1 MEGSVLRNHSHDALS
16 PAPEIPA
23 EIVRRISEKATT
35 SGNGSEKY
43 PLAKIAIDAVLKQV
57 GSNLQSGL
65 SDSTAKQKLI
75 EFGLNELYKPP
86 MPGIITLFFLQLLN
100 FVIMLL
106 IAAACASI
114 VVTATS
120 DNRDNALEYST
131 GIAIYLLVI
140 VNAGIAAKVE
150 SQANGAL
157 DALKKLS
164 QAAVSVLRDS
174 AEVKVPTNL
183 IVPGDIVML
192 AVGDVVPADVRL
204 IDSADFKVNEMPL
217 TGEPDDVA
225 KTHKVKPAKEG
236 EVAKLRPET
245 MAFSGCQVTNGK
257 ATCVVVGTG
266 MNTDIG
272 QIAAMLNDGGEAAA
286 ASNGEDGE
294 AAKPAKKKSCLPQSG
309 NTKTPMQTSLD
320 KLGARIGIGA
330 CVVCAVVWIIG
341 FAQEA
346 VSYEDLMKTG
356 SERMT
361 ASALYMILISVTLAV
376 AAIPE
381 GIPLCVTISLSLG
394 CVDMKTRNVL
404 VKQLAAVETLGCAS
418 VICTDKTGTL
428 TEGKMTMVKMWSAGT
443 LYEVEGKGFD
453 PTIGGIKFKDGGQ
466 DAAQNKCVRSTLFAA
481 LCCCSTKLI
490 QNEDKRWEPQGNS
503 SEAPIVVASR
513 KIGFNEQ
520 EMEKQYE
527 RVMEVPFSSARKMM
541 LTVTKMPSPQLG
553 KGGHALP
560 GDKKLLSVCKGA
572 PNFILNACEG
582 MLTEDGSFEPLTA
595 EKKAEILQVVDSF
608 SSEALR
614 VLAIGVSPMAELPYD
629 PNDEEVQTDDKFK
642 LCREGL
648 QLLGLVASKDP
659 ERNGVPEAVVV
670 ARGASVRVVMIT
682 GDYLKTAIAIGHKCK
697 ILQEGDDDEKD
708 AVDCGSL
715 RPGGPYLSNDEIDQI
730 TARVKVFARAQP
742 EDKLEIVKSLQR
754 QEFVSAMT
762 GDGVNDAPALKQANI
777 GVGMG
782 LCGTEVAKGAA
793 DMILMD
799 DNFATIVTAVE
810 KGRAIYAGIQ
820 KFVAFIMSV
829 HIAEVL
835 QIFICVL
842 CEMPTIRTPLQILF
856 LILVT
861 DLPPSIALGQ
871 EPGEPNI
878 LKLKP
883 RPKKEPIILAWMWIS
898 IFMNGIILAGVILG
912 IYSFSLYHF
921 IGAISYSEII
931 AETAKRTDAFM
942 EADPTLSA
950 EAAGE
955 KADAEMKLGL
965 MCAQTVAFIALV
977 FSENIRAYIARS
989 FDRPFWQNFLANK
1002 AMQKAVAMADVV
1014 LLIAVLVPGLS
1025 DAILEL
1031 DGISIGIVGW
1041 IISLLGPMLTV
1052 ILCEAFKVVTHFQI
1066 ERYQATLDRKLREE
1080 ETARKQVLTLEVLE
1094 RRTQMMTEQWAA
1106 AQNEIA
1112 ALKKAQKEKEQVQ
1125 KLGQEQLEKSRSVRI
1140 ASTAST
1146 SVKPQSPPPAVLT
1159 PEKKGGCFNSV
1170 CIPNK

>member
-16 PAPEIPA
+16 PTPEIPV

-43 PLAKIAIDAVLKQV
+43 PLAKIAMDAVFKEVSTSLK
-57 GSNLQSGL
+57 GL
-65 SDSTAKQKLI
+65 SDSVAKQKL
-75 EFGLNELYKPP
+75 EQFGLNELFKPP
-86 MPGIITLFFLQLLN
+86 MPGIITLFCLQLLN

-164 QAAVSVLRDS
+164 QAAVTVIRDNN
-174 AEVKVPTNL
+174 EVKVPTNL
-183 IVPGDIVML
+183 IVPGDIVNL

-225 KTHKVKPAKEG
+225 KTHKVRPAKDG

-257 ATCVVVGTG
+257 AQCVVVGTG

-272 QIAAMLNDGGEAAA
+272 QIAAMLNDGGESA
-286 ASNGEDGE
+286 ASAGNGEDGE
-294 AAKPAKKKSCLPQSG
+294 TDKPKNKSCLPQSG

-330 CVVCAVVWIIG
+330 CIVCAVVWVIG

-346 VSYEDLMKTG
+346 VSYEDLEKTG
-356 SERMT
+356 QERMT
-361 ASALYMILISVTLAV
+361 ASALYMVLISVTLAV

-428 TEGKMTMVKMWSAGT
+428 TEGKMTMVKMWSANT

-453 PTIGGIKFKDGGQ
+453 PTIGGIKTKDGGQ
-466 DAAQNKCVRSTLFAA
+466 DAAQNKCVRSTLFSA

-490 QNEDKRWEPQGNS
+490 QNEEKRWEPQGNS
-503 SEAPIVVASR
+503 SEAPIVVAAR
-513 KIGFNEQ
+513 KIGMNEQ
-520 EMEKQYE
+520 QIDKDYE

-560 GDKKLLSVCKGA
+560 SDKKLLSVCKGA

-582 MLTEDGSFEPLTA
+582 YLTEDGSFEPLTQ

-682 GDYLKTAIAIGHKCK
+682 GDYLKTAVAIGHKCK

-754 QEFVSAMT
+754 QDFVSAMT

-835 QIFICVL
+835 QIFLCVL

-883 RPKKEPIILAWMWIS
+883 RPKKEPIILGWMWIS
-898 IFMNGIILAGVILG
+898 IFMNGFILAGVILG

-931 AETAKRTDAFM
+931 TETNRRENAFIAAGM
-942 EADPTLSA
+942 TQQAASDEAD
-950 EAAGE
+950 
-955 KADAEMKLGL
+955 KEMKMGL

-1014 LLIAVLVPGLS
+1014 LLVAVLVPGLS
-1025 DAILEL
+1025 DKILGL

-1041 IISLLGPMLTV
+1041 IVSLLGPMLTV

-1066 ERYQATLDRKLREE
+1066 ERYQGALDRKLREE

-1094 RRTQMMTEQWAA
+1094 RRTQLMTEQWTN

-1112 ALKKAQKEKEQVQ
+1112 ALKRAQKEKEH
-1125 KLGQEQLEKSRSVRI
+1125 LEKRRSVRI
-1140 ASTAST
+1140 DSTAST
-1146 SVKPQSPPPAVLT
+1146 SNKPQSPPPAVAT
-1159 PEKKGGCFNSV
+1159 PKSGECFMS

>member
-1 MEGSVLRNHSHDALS
+1 
-16 PAPEIPA
+16 
-23 EIVRRISEKATT
+23 
-35 SGNGSEKY
+35 
-43 PLAKIAIDAVLKQV
+43 
-57 GSNLQSGL
+57 
-65 SDSTAKQKLI
+65 
-75 EFGLNELYKPP
+75 
-86 MPGIITLFFLQLLN
+86 
-100 FVIMLL
+100 
-106 IAAACASI
+106 
-114 VVTATS
+114 
-120 DNRDNALEYST
+120 
-131 GIAIYLLVI
+131 
-140 VNAGIAAKVE
+140 
-150 SQANGAL
+150 
-157 DALKKLS
+157 
-164 QAAVSVLRDS
+164 
-174 AEVKVPTNL
+174 
-183 IVPGDIVML
+183 
-192 AVGDVVPADVRL
+192 
-204 IDSADFKVNEMPL
+204 
-217 TGEPDDVA
+217 
-225 KTHKVKPAKEG
+225 
-236 EVAKLRPET
+236 
-245 MAFSGCQVTNGK
+245 
-257 ATCVVVGTG
+257 
-266 MNTDIG
+266 
-272 QIAAMLNDGGEAAA
+272 
-286 ASNGEDGE
+286 
-294 AAKPAKKKSCLPQSG
+294 
-309 NTKTPMQTSLD
+309 
-320 KLGARIGIGA
+320 
-330 CVVCAVVWIIG
+330 
-341 FAQEA
+341 
-346 VSYEDLMKTG
+346 
-356 SERMT
+356 MT
-361 ASALYMILISVTLAV
+361 ASALYMVLISVTLAV

-428 TEGKMTMVKMWSAGT
+428 TEGKMTMVKMWSANT

-453 PTIGGIKFKDGGQ
+453 PTIGGIKTKDGGQ
-466 DAAQNKCVRSTLFAA
+466 DAAQNKCVRSTLFSA

-490 QNEDKRWEPQGNS
+490 QNEEKRWEPQGNS
-503 SEAPIVVASR
+503 SEAPIVVAAR
-513 KIGFNEQ
+513 KIGMNEQ
-520 EMEKQYE
+520 QIDKDYE

-560 GDKKLLSVCKGA
+560 SDKKLLSVCKGA

-582 MLTEDGSFEPLTA
+582 YLTEDGSFEPLTQ

-682 GDYLKTAIAIGHKCK
+682 GDYLKTAVAIGHKCK

-754 QEFVSAMT
+754 QDFVSAMT

-835 QIFICVL
+835 QIFLCVL

-883 RPKKEPIILAWMWIS
+883 RPKKEPIILGWMWIS
-898 IFMNGIILAGVILG
+898 IFMNGFILAGVILG

-931 AETAKRTDAFM
+931 TETNRRENAFIAAGM
-942 EADPTLSA
+942 TQQAASDEAD
-950 EAAGE
+950 
-955 KADAEMKLGL
+955 KEMKMGL

-1014 LLIAVLVPGLS
+1014 LLVAVLVPGLS
-1025 DAILEL
+1025 DKILGL

-1041 IISLLGPMLTV
+1041 IVSLLGPMLTV

-1066 ERYQATLDRKLREE
+1066 ERYQGALDRKLREE

-1094 RRTQMMTEQWAA
+1094 RRTQLMTEQWTN

-1112 ALKKAQKEKEQVQ
+1112 ALKRAQKEKEH
-1125 KLGQEQLEKSRSVRI
+1125 LEKRRSVRI
-1140 ASTAST
+1140 DSTAST
-1146 SVKPQSPPPAVLT
+1146 SNKPQSPPPAVAT
-1159 PEKKGGCFNSV
+1159 PKSGECFMS